1 PGTSGEAV
9 LLELER
15 DGVVCSSGSACAAGR
30 DDPSHVLTAMG
41 VPAEIAQTA
50 VRFTLGSATTSDEI
64 EDAATAVSRAVSAV
78 RAIVTS

>member
-1 PGTSGEAV
+1 
-9 LLELER
+9 
-15 DGVVCSSGSACAAGR
+15 
-30 DDPSHVLTAMG
+30 VLTAIG